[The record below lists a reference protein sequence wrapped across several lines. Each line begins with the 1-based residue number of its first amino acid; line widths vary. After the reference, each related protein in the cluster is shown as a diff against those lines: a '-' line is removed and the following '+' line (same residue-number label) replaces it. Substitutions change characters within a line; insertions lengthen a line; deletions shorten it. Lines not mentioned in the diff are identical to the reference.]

1 MAAKKKAAQAAK
13 TAQATKT
20 EAMSGD
26 KKAPTKAQ
34 LLSMLA
40 EDTGLT
46 RTDVLN
52 VLEALNQHIKRSLN
66 RRTGAG
72 YFTIPGLI
80 KIRNVRKARTK
91 ARRGVNPFTGEEIT
105 IPAKPARNAIKL
117 QALKGLKEML

>member
-1 MAAKKKAAQAAK
+1 MAAKKKAATAAK
-13 TAQATKT
+13 VAKADTTG
-20 EAMSGD
+20 SD

-52 VLEALNQHIKRSLN
+52 VLEALNTHIKRNLN

-80 KIRNVRKARTK
+80 KIRNVRKPRTK

>member
-1 MAAKKKAAQAAK
+1 MAAKKKSAQAAK
-13 TAQATKT
+13 TDTG
-20 EAMSGD
+20 SD

-52 VLEALNQHIKRSLN
+52 VLEALNQHIKRNLN

-80 KIRNVRKARTK
+80 KIRNVRKPRTK

-117 QALKGLKEML
+117 QALKGLKEMI